1 VNRSMI
7 VIAMLSC
14 ALAAPLAAQQPQAVR
29 DDSAAA
35 TAPAVAA
42 PAPVAEP
49 PVGPRI
55 AETPRR
61 IRSSLIQPSA
71 SLAYQDEGGH
81 RSGLVYLLVVAILVV
96 VLIILI
102 KKA

>member
-1 VNRSMI
+1 MNRSMI
-7 VIAMLSC
+7 VIAMVSC
-14 ALAAPLAAQQPQAVR
+14 ALAAPLAAQQPQAIR

-42 PAPVAEP
+42 PAPVAAA

-55 AETPRR
+55 PETPRR
-61 IRSSLIQPSA
+61 IQSSLNSST
-71 SLAYQDEGGH
+71 SLAYQEGERH
-81 RSGLVYLLVVAILVV
+81 SGLVYVLVVAILVV

-102 KKA
+102 KQA